1 MLVCH
6 RAGYAPGFWDNARP
20 IWAAAHPFRSS
31 VRWTVTFERRPVT
44 SHFSPSAAQPALFA
58 TLPQGLFGPLASPNR
73 VHYWRLLCRLFDE
86 CFGPDAPMPP
96 SVGFQR
102 REITAAIER
111 YLLTDDPWIT
121 DDGDLPDT
129 PLAVRANLVYE
140 RFRQTGWLRQER
152 IGARDM
158 VSMTHPVSQLLT
170 LLIDFAE
177 RGPTFFGA
185 KVRSIEL
192 QLSQVIAG
200 KAMGD
205 TLDEAADQSRQLL
218 SNVASISVQVRDL
231 MPELSK
237 AESTAQF
244 ARQLFERYVGEL
256 FVGDYAEL
264 HNADH
269 PLARRTSI
277 LSMVREI
284 EHGPQRAPLLAW
296 YAEHAPGGDA
306 AVAEHRFNRSL
317 RRLYEIDRIDEYLG
331 RLDDD
336 IRQANRRALA
346 FLDYRLRAPDQLDTL
361 LRRACRGVLAA
372 PEDALRLPVATGG
385 LMDEQR
391 LRPPRQRP
399 RPIPRTAN
407 VQAAPTP
414 EQLARLNLLRQMKRV
429 RLVLPED
436 LTRYLDRHW
445 NVAGSAGGSS
455 MLDTNTIDSNALQI
469 ATIAD
474 FRAYQTLV
482 TLALRSQRKG
492 GLRRDDPLQRLLRG
506 FRVELIDERA
516 PSATARPT
524 HANPYLHAPH
534 FVLRRSGQH
543 ANRED
548 TTA

>member
-1 MLVCH
+1 MP
-6 RAGYAPGFWDNARP
+6 RWARLRP
-20 IWAAAHPFRSS
+20 AISAEDLDVRSDLSSDRSS
-31 VRWTVTFERRPVT
+31 DQSSDQASGRRA
-44 SHFSPSAAQPALFA
+44 SEAGSALFSL
-58 TLPQGLFGPLASPNR
+58 LPQGLFGPLASPNR
-73 VHYWRLLCRLFDE
+73 MHYWRLLCRLFDE
-86 CFGPDAPMPP
+86 SFGPDAPMPP
-96 SVGFQR
+96 SVGFPR

-111 YLLTDDPWIT
+111 YLLTDDPWEK
-121 DDGDLPDT
+121 DADGEDGDAPDT
-129 PLAVRANLVYE
+129 PLAVRANMIYE
-140 RFRQTGWLRQER
+140 RFRQAGWLRQER

-158 VSMTHPVSQLLT
+158 VSMTHPVSRLLT

-277 LSMVREI
+277 LAMVRDI
-284 EHGPQRAPLLAW
+284 EYGPLRPSLLAW
-296 YAEHAPGGDA
+296 YAERTPGGDHA
-306 AVAEHRFNRSL
+306 LAEHRFNRSL

-372 PEDALRLPVATGG
+372 PEDQLRLPVATGG

-436 LTRYLDRHW
+436 LTRYLERFW
-445 NVAGSAGGSS
+445 NAASS
-455 MLDTNTIDSNALQI
+455 TKNSSTIDSSTLQI
-469 ATIAD
+469 ETIAD

-482 TLALRSQRKG
+482 TLALRSHRKG

-506 FRVELIDERA
+506 FQVELVSNA
-516 PSATARPT
+516 VPSAAAGSTSE
-524 HANPYLHAPH
+524 NPYLHAPH
-534 FVLRRSGQH
+534 FVLRRSGNY
-543 ANRED
+543 ATRED
-548 TTA
+548 ITA